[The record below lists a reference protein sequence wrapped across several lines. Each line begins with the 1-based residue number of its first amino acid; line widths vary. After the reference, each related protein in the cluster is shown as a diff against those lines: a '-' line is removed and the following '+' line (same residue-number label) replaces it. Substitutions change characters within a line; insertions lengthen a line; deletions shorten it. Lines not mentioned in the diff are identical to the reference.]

1 MAFDTGAVN
10 IMLKRIFLIGTFAS
24 IALAHVVVL
33 YKIDT
38 GVRASDDCLTAPQGL
53 LVKVMQSSIRITT

>member
-38 GVRASDDCLTAPQGL
+38 GVRASGVTPTIASRLHKAYW
-53 LVKVMQSSIRITT
+53 